1 MEEFGSN
8 WIGREI
14 KDGADERRHEKLSGL
29 SKSVPFNNLI
39 LFIFQFQKYEI

>member
-1 MEEFGSN
+1 RPAGLHQV
-8 WIGREI
+8 
-14 KDGADERRHEKLSGL
+14 ADVAETRRHEKLSGL